1 MARRIH
7 GHWRRL
13 LQAVACGALL
23 ALAGTGSAAAQPNLR
38 AMLLGA
44 RQLPKGWAR
53 GSSTVPVSGGCLGRT
68 LSPTGVRRTGL
79 ASATFITRAGDLPVL
94 IEQVASFASPGSA
107 YGRIVTGLNGC
118 KHFTGSAGSAVVHGA
133 VGRLS
138 LPRIGVQ
145 SAAFAVSITINGITS
160 SEDVVVAHDGSVVM
174 DLSLAD
180 VSVSSSEFTMI
191 ARSALAKIAQAL
203 RPAIR

>member
-1 MARRIH
+1 LAPAAPSGGLWRVARARRH
-7 GHWRRL
+7 GQRRR
-13 LQAVACGALL
+13 AAEP
-23 ALAGTGSAAAQPNLR
+23 AGDAARRPPA
-38 AMLLGA
+38 AEGLGA
-44 RQLPKGWAR
+44 RELDGPR
-53 GSSTVPVSGGCLGRT
+53 LGRLPRPDAVT
-68 LSPTGVRRTGL
+68 DRCAADRPRL
-79 ASATFITRAGDLPVL
+79 GDLHH
-94 IEQVASFASPGSA
+94 AR
-107 YGRIVTGLNGC
+107 GRIVTGLNGC